1 MPRAP
6 ASGHL
11 LASLVVDALASEK
24 SSSSKSPKFKLPA
37 HFPRHYLTTSNGLP
51 DVKATVPAEDVFDI
65 ESGWIWVDLPVVE
78 EKEKRDLTSSEFNKK
93 DR

>member
-1 MPRAP
+1 
-6 ASGHL
+6 
-11 LASLVVDALASEK
+11 
-24 SSSSKSPKFKLPA
+24 
-37 HFPRHYLTTSNGLP
+37 LP